1 MKSSKLNKIIASF
14 LTLFACFSIG
24 YGSWNIHAEKSYSV
38 GEKGDNPVAY
48 IKNGTSKTYY
58 LKLEDAVEVANNSD
72 SKKSPIDVWVIPNTN
87 YAVTSS
93 FTIDEYVILNLPFQD
108 EINFDVYKTANDG
121 AYDPNGADTTSS
133 VKAIENP
140 DTYRR
145 TKLTLSSGVTITN
158 NGTVNVGGV
167 IGGVGGGQEGA
178 CGQTC
183 YYYSEIYCMGNS
195 DGTAQIINNN
205 LIKSQGNISGL
216 SSQTFALENKANS
229 TFKSPFVVEENYGG
243 SALIALGGGYVS
255 AGFDSL
261 SFKCSPF
268 NRIYMPNVA
277 AKIQCDGG
285 SYVYGLAA
293 MYGNS
298 THNQVEVT
306 IFGNEKNFF
315 IQSNGGYLT
324 SYFAGDCQTIDFYG
338 DLGIN
343 YLEMKVTAKVGDLTI
358 SRAIKT
364 NTVLFP
370 ISYVND
376 IRFHS
381 INGTVAKVSSTQ
393 DMKIL
398 PGGKLFVDENVK
410 FSVAQLAVYDSSF
423 EDPIVS
429 DSSYPKL
436 DADGIFK
443 ISGVANIEKLGG
455 HVTIGDENAFLT
467 IKSSASVV
475 SKQILGKPEDVKYK
489 DYTFNA
495 KGVLSTENGSSIYE
509 GDFEVNKIYSSI
521 NHSNTYSWPTDMF
534 KNVVITSKSNKEWD
548 GYYFPKFNV
557 YLAGD
562 ATGRNKF
569 EIEAL
574 KQDTNWK
581 ALNFSG
587 SNSTITKNHD
597 FRQYNYIM
605 IESVSNCHSITSS
618 AGNSIA
624 FGTWYKLNDT
634 ITITITRTS

>member
-58 LKLEDAVEVANNSD
+58 LKLEKAVEAANKSD
-72 SKKSPIDVWVIPNTN
+72 SKKSPIDVWVIPNTK
-87 YAVTSS
+87 YTVTSS
-93 FTIDEYVILNLPFQD
+93 FTIDEYVTLNLPFQD
-108 EINFDVYKTANDG
+108 ELNFDVYKTAKG
-121 AYDPNGADTTSS
+121 AYDPNGAHTTSG
-133 VKAIENP
+133 VKAIDDP

-158 NGTVNVGGV
+158 NGTINVGGV

-195 DGTAQIINNN
+195 DGTAQIINNK
-205 LIKSQGNISGL
+205 LIKSQGNISGV
-216 SSQTFALENKANS
+216 SSQIFALENKANA

-243 SALIALGGGYVS
+243 SALVALGGGL
-255 AGFDSL
+255 FDAL
-261 SFKCSPF
+261 VNNLTFKCSPF
-268 NRIYMPNVA
+268 NRIYMPNVT
-277 AKIQCDGG
+277 AKVQCDSG
-285 SYVYGLAA
+285 SLVYGLAA
-293 MYGNS
+293 MYGDKA
-298 THNQVEVT
+298 HNQIEVN
-306 IFGNEKNFF
+306 IFGNKDAFF

-324 SYFAGDCQTIDFYG
+324 SSFSNNCQTIDFYG
-338 DLGIN
+338 DIGLN
-343 YLEMKVTAKVGDLTI
+343 FLKMKITAKGIERSV
-358 SRAIKT
+358 KT
-364 NTVLFP
+364 DNVLFP

-381 INGTVAKVSSTQ
+381 IGESIAKVSSTQ
-393 DMKIL
+393 DIKIL
-398 PGGKLFVDENVK
+398 PGGKLFVDKNVN
-410 FSVAQLAVYDSSF
+410 FSVSQLAVYDSSF
-423 EDPIVS
+423 EDPI
-429 DSSYPKL
+429 DSASRYPKL
-436 DADGIFK
+436 DIDGIFK

-475 SKQILGKPEDVKYK
+475 SKQILGKPGDVNYK
-489 DYTFNA
+489 DYTFDA
-495 KGVLSTENGSSIYE
+495 KGVLSEKNGSRIYE
-509 GDFEVNKIYSSI
+509 GNFKVNKIYSSI
-521 NHSNTYSWPTDMF
+521 HYSNTYSWPTDMF
-534 KNVVITSKSNKEWD
+534 KNVVITAQAHENWK

-562 ATGRNKF
+562 ATDRNKF
-569 EIEAL
+569 EIESL

-581 ALNFSG
+581 VRG

-618 AGNSIA
+618 AGDSIA

-634 ITITITRTS
+634 ITITVTRTS